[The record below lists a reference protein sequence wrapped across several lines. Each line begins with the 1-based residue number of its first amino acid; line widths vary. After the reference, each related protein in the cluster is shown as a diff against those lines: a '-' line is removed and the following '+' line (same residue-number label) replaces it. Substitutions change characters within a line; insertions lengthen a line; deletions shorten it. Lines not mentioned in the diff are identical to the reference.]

1 MRMNYCNIFKI
12 SSIVCIFLLFTSCGK
27 TPGSISAPNIPAEI
41 KEPLKG
47 AEIITDN
54 EYEHL
59 TASKRLKVLS
69 KNEVD
74 KDLLMTGAQVGLDI
88 NTVSEFIQN
97 HPDAKDLLPQ
107 DNFEQNISE
116 EENVYNNNIQ
126 GRSFALNDNYTKIH
140 VLAKSIESIQ
150 NDYYSSNSA
159 LNLISTTS
167 GTANVNSCDTA
178 EIPYILSII
187 DWSLKGKVPCIK
199 NQSIR
204 GTCTAF
210 ATTTA
215 IETLLAKMNQQYLP
229 LSEQGLYAYGKMF
242 WPINGPYDDGFNVYL
257 YLKKSREEGF
267 RISFSKDWTYN
278 LSTARRVRNS
288 QFEDSCQN
296 YDEFCSETAHQGKL
310 YCAKTHE
317 NYYVCGHVTQV
328 TDLSRG
334 VQIKNY
340 VELWNPLN
348 RQNSID
354 QLKQYLQL
362 GFPGIGEFV
371 ILTRF
376 YLNVFGFVMPLSTH
390 VIDHEIQYGNHA
402 MAIVGYISSE
412 QIKYLF
418 DKSVSTTPENK
429 SFSLHLPDAIK
440 DSKEGFFIFSNSW
453 GTNWGDSGYVYLPES
468 YLLKYT
474 NYLAVV
480 LEYDYKE

>member
-1 MRMNYCNIFKI
+1 MDHSNRLI
-12 SSIVCIFLLFTSCGK
+12 SLWIICILLFVSSCGK
-27 TPGSISAPNIPAEI
+27 NSGSISAPNLPAEI

-47 AEIITDN
+47 SELISEE
-54 EYEHL
+54 EYDHL
-59 TASKRLKVLS
+59 IASKRLKVLS

-74 KDLLMTGAQVGLDI
+74 KDLLITGAQVGLDI
-88 NTVSEFIQN
+88 NTVSEFVKE
-97 HPDAKDLLPQ
+97 HPDLKELLPE
-107 DNFEQNISE
+107 DNSSQFMNEG
-116 EENVYNNNIQ
+116 ENLEKTNAQ
-126 GRSFALNDNYTKIH
+126 GRTFYLNDNYSKLHI
-140 VLAKSIESIQ
+140 LAKSIENIQ
-150 NDYYSSNSA
+150 SDYYSSKSA
-159 LNLISTTS
+159 LNSISLQSNTNPVS
-167 GTANVNSCDTA
+167 SCDSM
-178 EIPYILSII
+178 EIPQILSLI
-187 DWSLKGKVPCIK
+187 DWPLKGKVPCIK
-199 NQSIR
+199 NQAIR

-215 IETLLAKMNQQYLP
+215 LETLLAKMNQKYLP

-242 WPINGPYDDGFNVYL
+242 WPINGQYDDGYNVYL

-267 RISFSKDWTYN
+267 RIPFSRDWTYN
-278 LSTARRVRNS
+278 VSTARKVINN
-288 QFEDSCQN
+288 QFEDSCKN
-296 YDEFCSETAHQGKL
+296 YGEFCSETAHQGKL
-310 YCAKTHE
+310 YCAKTHD

-328 TDLSRG
+328 NDLSLG

-376 YLNVFGFVMPLSTH
+376 YLNVSGFVMPLSSQ

-402 MAIVGYISSE
+402 MAIVGYISHD
-412 QIKYLF
+412 QIKDLAEKSLNPTAGK
-418 DKSVSTTPENK
+418 DKL
-429 SFSLHLPDAIK
+429 SLYLPDAVK
-440 DSKEGFFIFSNSW
+440 DSKEGFFVFSNSW
-453 GTNWGDSGYVYLPES
+453 GNNWGDLGYVYLPES